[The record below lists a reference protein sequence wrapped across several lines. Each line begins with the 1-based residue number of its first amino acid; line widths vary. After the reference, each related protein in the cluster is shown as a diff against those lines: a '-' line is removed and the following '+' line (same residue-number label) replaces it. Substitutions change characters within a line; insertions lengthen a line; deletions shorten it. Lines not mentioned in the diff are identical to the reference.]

1 MNSTAKLIQAL
12 LFYKG
17 EPQSKSALM
26 KSLAKS
32 DAEIE
37 QAIGELRTALDGQ
50 GIVLLETGDTYTLAT
65 STEASELLETM
76 RKEELSKELS
86 KASVETLAIIAY
98 TGATTRHEID
108 YIRGVNSS
116 FILRA
121 LLIRGLVEKFPNPK
135 DSRTFIYKPSM
146 DLLAFIGSI
155 NERDFP
161 EYERFHKEIVA
172 LLRNQITADGTE
184 ATPTPTA
191 DTPDATE
198 VTITTETVT
207 IETTPDTDES
217 VAVDP
222 VAEAMDEALSDA
234 IEDELVAEMEQQPTY
249 DTTTDENQNQS

>member
-1 MNSTAKLIQAL
+1 MNPTAKLIQAL

-37 QAIGELRTALDGQ
+37 QAIAELQTALADQ
-50 GIVLLETGDTYTLAT
+50 GVTLVHTDDAYTLAT
-65 STEASELLETM
+65 SREASELLETM

-121 LLIRGLVEKFPNPK
+121 LLVRGLIEKFPNPK

-146 DLLAFIGSI
+146 DLLAFIGSVS
-155 NERDFP
+155 EKDFP
-161 EYERFHKEIVA
+161 EYERFHKEILA
-172 LLRNQITADGTE
+172 LLRNQTTAEGAE
-184 ATPTPTA
+184 TA
-191 DTPDATE
+191 PVASTDTPEGTE
-198 VTITTETVT
+198 VTITTETIT
-207 IETTPDTDES
+207 IETAPDTNEGE
-217 VAVDP
+217 AVDP
-222 VAEAMDEALSDA
+222 VAEAMDEALAEA
-234 IEDELVAEMEQQPTY
+234 IVDEMAADMEQQPTY

>member
-1 MNSTAKLIQAL
+1 MNPTAKLIQAL

-17 EPQSKSALM
+17 EPQSKKDLM

-37 QAIGELRTALDGQ
+37 QAIAELREVLSNQ
-50 GIVLLETGDTYTLAT
+50 GIVLVETDDTYTLAT
-65 STEASELLETM
+65 SREASELLETM

-121 LLIRGLVEKFPNPK
+121 LLVRGLIEKFPNPK

-146 DLLAFIGSI
+146 DLLSFIGSVS
-155 NERDFP
+155 EKDFP
-161 EYERFHKEIVA
+161 EYERFHKEILA
-172 LLRNQITADGTE
+172 LLRNQTTVDAETGESIAPAQGDS
-184 ATPTPTA
+184 
-191 DTPDATE
+191 PDS
-198 VTITTETVT
+198 VVVS
-207 IETTPDTDES
+207 ETTIVVDTNSDDTAS
-217 VAVDP
+217 DVIAD
-222 VAEAMDEALSDA
+222 AMDEALEEA
-234 IEDELVAEMEQQPTY
+234 IENEILHNQAEQAYGDETLDQG
-249 DTTTDENQNQS
+249 ENQP